1 MSKSR
6 VQQID
11 LEERVG
17 QTQAK
22 QNTSISILDPAIY
35 ISRSHKDWDDQ
46 TSEKKSDDEEE
57 NSEPEWDYLHFRA
70 SFTLEVE
77 ILGFEKAPQQY
88 NKFFDSISIRYLYK
102 EKEHHL
108 WYPERDE
115 PVDVDI
121 SNETTTTTGA
131 GLGVGMAGTIPI
143 PAPEVHVQKDR
154 KLTVAR
160 KMRSWRKGVSMEKF
174 RGLGDPSAYPV
185 HVVSD
190 GVTPKEHP
198 CPKDSGEYKESV
210 HWDYQ
215 VESKQH
221 SWVPEIYESVAI
233 PITVERIVPV
243 PSDAKIPFTDDECE
257 LLMHF
262 DFQINTRLRGMS
274 PTFPFFTDFS
284 KPAEYRYDSDTGQ
297 RFPLDRYS
305 VCLFG
310 YCPGTCLPEGPT
322 IDLDE
327 ATKAFYKAAKEKQH
341 HNPFFLPSDK
351 VLEEDFLYPAK
362 METFTK
368 RRKLAD
374 QRRRMRAARLDRE
387 RKEVE
392 ERERDRLRAV
402 EAEEWERERAR
413 AKRKKKKVYR
423 GRTEYSEYPPPPPP
437 SPSPAARDAGPA
449 ESDDY
454 VLLPLRP
461 GSQEY
466 PLPPSPPQPPPPP
479 PRPHAE
485 SDDSDD
491 YIIPP
496 ERLKAAGE
504 AATAAAK
511 ERLEAHLQ
519 HLPYHYERWRSYERH
534 RGHDGAM
541 SESEEEPRP
550 DTIKPTPRPPP
561 PPEARRR
568 PCRPPLHQP
577 EPPGRPDQL
586 PNLIEVEPA
595 RVTRMQR
602 KETKTTVTRRKM
614 TRTKTGIGN
623 GKGKGTANEEGEEE
637 GQRTHSPSPASSSRA
652 YMARLAFWLVT

>member
-1 MSKSR
+1 MPKSR

-35 ISRSHKDWDDQ
+35 ISRSHKGWDHQ
-46 TSEKKSDDEEE
+46 TSEKKSHDEEE
-57 NSEPEWDYLHFRA
+57 SSEPEWDYLHFRA

-115 PVDVDI
+115 PVDADI

-131 GLGVGMAGTIPI
+131 SLGVGMAGTIPI

-174 RGLGDPSAYPV
+174 
-185 HVVSD
+185 HVVSN

-198 CPKDSGEYKESV
+198 CPKDSGDYKESV

-215 VESKQH
+215 IESKRH

-233 PITVERIVPV
+233 PITVERIVPI
-243 PSDAKIPFTDDECE
+243 PSDAKTPFTDDECE

-262 DFQINTRLRGMS
+262 DFQIKTRLRGMS
-274 PTFPFFTDFS
+274 PLFPLFTNFS

-327 ATKAFYKAAKEKQH
+327 AIKAFYKAAREKQH
-341 HNPFFLPSDK
+341 HNPFFLPSDE

-362 METFTK
+362 MATFTK

-374 QRRRMRAARLDRE
+374 QRRRMRTARLDRE
-387 RKEVE
+387 RAEAE
-392 ERERDRLRAV
+392 ERERDRLRAA
-402 EAEEWERERAR
+402 EAEEWRGERAR
-413 AKRKKKKVYR
+413 AKLKKKKVYR
-423 GRTEYSEYPPPPPP
+423 GRTEYSEYPPPPLP
-437 SPSPAARDAGPA
+437 SPVARDAGSA

-461 GSQEY
+461 GSPEY
-466 PLPPSPPQPPPPP
+466 PLPSSSSPPQPPPPP
-479 PRPHAE
+479 PRAE
-485 SDDSDD
+485 SDDPDD

-496 ERLKAAGE
+496 ERLKAAAE
-504 AATAAAK
+504 TAAAAGAK
-511 ERLEAHLQ
+511 ERLEAHLH
-519 HLPYHYERWRSYERH
+519 HLPYHYERFPFHERQ
-534 RGHDGAM
+534 RRHDGAM
-541 SESEEEPRP
+541 SEFEEEPRP

-568 PCRPPLHQP
+568 PCPPRHEP
-577 EPPGRPDQL
+577 EPPGRPDQPP
-586 PNLIEVEPA
+586 PNVIEVEPA
-595 RVTRMQR
+595 RVTRTQR
-602 KETKTTVTRRKM
+602 QE
-614 TRTKTGIGN
+614 
-623 GKGKGTANEEGEEE
+623 
-637 GQRTHSPSPASSSRA
+637 Q
-652 YMARLAFWLVT
+652 